1 MASFETAIPF
11 ILANEGGFQANP
23 ADSGNYDADGNLI
36 GTNYGISGQVARIY
50 GYDGPMEQLP
60 LETAKA
66 IYYDLYWTG
75 LDEIQSDAIATK
87 ILDYFVNFGRGGGT
101 KIVQRAAN
109 EFEGINLAVDGGFGP
124 ATIGAVNSID
134 PIVLMDSL
142 IAQAT
147 EQYKAIAASD
157 PEKAGFLPGWMAR
170 VIRIPAENP
179 GASASVLL
187 LLAGGAYLFL
197 KAR

>member
-23 ADSGNYDADGNLI
+23 ADSGNYDSGGNLI
-36 GTNYGISGQVARIY
+36 GTNYGISGQVAREY

-75 LDEIQSDAIATK
+75 LDAIQSDAIATK

-124 ATIGAVNSID
+124 
-134 PIVLMDSL
+134 VLMNSL